1 MGNSKLIIGFISVY
15 LMGGAFFGVFG
26 EDWKSLGIQRPIF
39 QQNNRFYD
47 KRRTAVRNSMKHA
60 WEGYRKY
67 AFGKD
72 ELLPVTK
79 KWSNK

>member
-1 MGNSKLIIGFISVY
+1 MLTKY
-15 LMGGAFFGVFG
+15 LKEIHFRNCINRVSADRWNFQGGRRLV
-26 EDWKSLGIQRPIF
+26 SST
-39 QQNNRFYD
+39 NYSFYD
-47 KRRTAVRNSMKHA
+47 QRRTAVRNSMRHA